1 MILENLL
8 ILFVLLPCML
18 LTWWFMVT
26 YVNKRMGFS
35 LKDIYEKIY
44 SDPIASAILRVG
56 TMLVIAIIVIA
67 AYGRIV

>member
-1 MILENLL
+1 
-8 ILFVLLPCML
+8 
-18 LTWWFMVT
+18 
-26 YVNKRMGFS
+26 MGFS